1 VERRKDAVIAECNA
15 TVAAIIQLRKF
26 CQARMLF
33 EASKVTLA
41 AAVEAL
47 KARGF
52 EAGCVVVEQ
61 ELLQKDM
68 TMVPAPRKSS
78 AQAPGSTATA
88 TTHPDVSNNAGTI
101 SDDNKS
107 AGGLDSSVEVV
118 NELVLPDIDGSP
130 LKVNEDDD
138 NSEVEEE
145 DFVPV
150 PETEVSAPFNTKG
163 DIE

>member
-1 VERRKDAVIAECNA
+1 
-15 TVAAIIQLRKF
+15 
-26 CQARMLF
+26 M
-33 EASKVTLA
+33 
-41 AAVEAL
+41 
-47 KARGF
+47 
-52 EAGCVVVEQ
+52 
-61 ELLQKDM
+61 QKDM
-68 TMVPAPRKSS
+68 STVPAPRKSS
-78 AQAPGSTATA
+78 AQAQGSTMAA
-88 TTHPDVSNNAGTI
+88 SNLPDVTTNALTV

-107 AGGLDSSVEVV
+107 AAEESIEIV
-118 NELVLPDIDGSP
+118 NDILLPDIDGSP